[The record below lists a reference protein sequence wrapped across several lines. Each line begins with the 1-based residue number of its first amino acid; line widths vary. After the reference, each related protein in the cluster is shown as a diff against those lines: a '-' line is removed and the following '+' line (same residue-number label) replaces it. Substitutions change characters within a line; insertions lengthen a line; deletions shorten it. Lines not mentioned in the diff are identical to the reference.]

1 MGKLIECLRGREKFV
16 ILFGGASGWLNISSL
31 ISPSR
36 LSSYSRRRKKRFTN
50 SSQPSRFSKSKICQ
64 HIKRF
69 SDATKNEVRALG
81 SHEWVDKAINH
92 LVSDGFVRIT
102 PEGGD

>member
-16 ILFGGASGWLNISSL
+16 ILFAGASGWLNISSL
-31 ISPSR
+31 VSPSR
-36 LSSYSRRRKKRFTN
+36 LSYRAAGGKKD
-50 SSQPSRFSKSKICQ
+50 SQQLAISVRSFEDLPAYQTLFGRHQ
-64 HIKRF
+64 
-69 SDATKNEVRALG
+69 DEVRALG

-102 PEGGD
+102 PGGGD